1 MAIQKNYIIGN
12 TGVEIQNAYHV
23 IYNVYTER
31 RLKDS
36 PQPKMP
42 NGNVSLADIKWK
54 AGYIGRIAILVYNS
68 KSDRDNGLRPI
79 GAIVKYP
86 SDAAGRTSGVVD
98 PNLYQIT
105 PPCELEF
112 FIDETSSDSV
122 LTQAYNYLNTVPYFS
137 GSLQI

>member
-12 TGVEIQNAYHV
+12 TGVEVENAYHI

-31 RLKDS
+31 RLKNL

-42 NGNVSLADIKWK
+42 NGNISLPDIRWK

-68 KSDRDNGLRPI
+68 KEDRDNGLKPI
-79 GAIVKYP
+79 GAIAKYP
-86 SDAAGRTSGVVD
+86 SDAAGRTSGAVD

-112 FIDETSSDSV
+112 FIDESSSDSI
-122 LTQAYNYLNTVPYFS
+122 LTQAYNYLSTIPYFS
-137 GSLQI
+137 GSLEI

>member
-12 TGVEIQNAYHV
+12 TGLEVENAYHV

-31 RLKDS
+31 RLKNLM
-36 PQPKMP
+36 QPKMP
-42 NGNVSLADIKWK
+42 NGSISLPDIRWK

-68 KSDRDNGLRPI
+68 KEDRDNRLKPI
-79 GAIVKYP
+79 GAIVKYS
-86 SDAAGRTSGVVD
+86 SDAAGRTSGAVD

-122 LTQAYNYLNTVPYFS
+122 LTQAYNYLNTIPYFS
-137 GSLQI
+137 GSLEI